1 MLRYV
6 SFYVQT
12 SAYRLSLSS
21 PRQGSAVPNRLRGSL
36 STDWNTNPFIRQP
49 HRLPHALPKPLHLI
63 PTRPEPHFVRTGAVG
78 FVCRTNRTFLC
89 PTLICLLVAYLP
101 NSSRGKTTQT
111 GLRRKGGVSFRNLFS
126 TPLSFSFPPLRKK
139 RTQTGKKGIIQ
150 EPTEP
155 TTEHWRLIQ
164 TRCWQ
169 QAQRGNA
176 LPAPEGNKEAANL
189 ILNTITI
196 FKGSPNTR

>member
-6 SFYVQT
+6 SFYVQS

-63 PTRPEPHFVRTGAVG
+63 PTRPEPPFVRTGAVG
-78 FVCRTNRTFLC
+78 FVWRTNRTFLC

-126 TPLSFSFPPLRKK
+126 TPLSFSFPPPPKEEDTNRKK
-139 RTQTGKKGIIQ
+139 RDHPGTNGANNWTLTPDPDPLLTTGAERK
-150 EPTEP
+150 
-155 TTEHWRLIQ
+155 
-164 TRCWQ
+164 CS
-169 QAQRGNA
+169 A
-176 LPAPEGNKEAANL
+176 
-189 ILNTITI
+189 
-196 FKGSPNTR
+196 GSRRE

>member
-6 SFYVQT
+6 SFDVQS

-63 PTRPEPHFVRTGAVG
+63 PTRPEPPFVRTGAVG

-126 TPLSFSFPPLRKK
+126 TPLSFSFPP
-139 RTQTGKKGIIQ
+139 
-150 EPTEP
+150 
-155 TTEHWRLIQ
+155 
-164 TRCWQ
+164 
-169 QAQRGNA
+169 
-176 LPAPEGNKEAANL
+176 PAPERRGHKQEKKGSSRNQRSQQ
-189 ILNTITI
+189 LNTDAWSRPAADNRRREEMLCRLQ
-196 FKGSPNTR
+196 KGIKKQQTWF